1 MDVPAAPP
9 ARIRPALAVLLAI
22 FVGMFSTLFG
32 LAALFERDAQMVPL
46 VRLLMPCALLVA
58 PVVVAIQ
65 VRRLGIWMSVTAWA
79 LASGA
84 ALVICAPIAMMMN
97 GTAGTLALLGG
108 IVVMMSVGRSIGR
121 EVEHPAVPPRID
133 EHRTF
138 LPAPDR

>member
-1 MDVPAAPP
+1 MFLRRPP
-9 ARIRPALAVLLAI
+9 RGSDQRSRYLLAI

-32 LAALFERDAQMVPL
+32 LAALFERDVQMVPL

-84 ALVICAPIAMMMN
+84 TLVICAPIAMMMN
-97 GTAGTLALLGG
+97 GAAGTLALLGG
-108 IVVMMSVGRSIGR
+108 IVVMMSVGRSVGR

-133 EHRTF
+133 EHPTF